1 MSDDSIDA
9 CRVKTTRHALVPHNV
24 GLLFDFAGFYPASV
38 HRALVEKRKLRPRN
52 VDEAMRRDVSAIAAD
67 MRGAMDKWAADH
79 A

>member
-1 MSDDSIDA
+1 MPDDSID
-9 CRVKTTRHALVPHNV
+9 VRHAKAPRRTPISRNA

-38 HRALVEKRKLRPRN
+38 HRDLVEKRKLRPKS

>member
-1 MSDDSIDA
+1 MPVDSIGV
-9 CRVKTTRHALVPHNV
+9 RRLKVPRHAMFLRNV
-24 GLLFDFAGFYPASV
+24 GLLFDFAGFYPVSV
-38 HRALVEKRKLRPRN
+38 HRSLTEKRKLRPRN